1 MSENKFDASKHL
13 TKLKGKDYL
22 EVKFRLQWL
31 RTEQPDAVIDT
42 KLMEHTF
49 GEFALFKATVSIP
62 EKGMATGWGSETPRD
77 FNDYIEKAETK
88 AIGRAL
94 AALGYGTQ
102 FCEDHDFGNGAQT
115 AEPKVVD
122 SPVER
127 RPQTPVQ
134 TQAQP
139 VAQSQPM
146 RGTGITEKQMAFI
159 HQLATDRGKT
169 HEDLNAMASATYGCP
184 VKGLNSRQA
193 SEFIDAV
200 RQLPIPRKPAPVAQ
214 PSDEEPPLPEYE

>member
-134 TQAQP
+134 TPAQTQAQP
-139 VAQSQPM
+139 VAQSQSQPQQVSDGATPAQV
-146 RGTGITEKQMAFI
+146 RAIWTIGRKLGWDDSTIEKAVQD
-159 HQLATDRGKT
+159 TCGKRISLLT
-169 HEDLNAMASATYGCP
+169 KREASKVIETFQAELPPSEDH
-184 VKGLNSRQA
+184 
-193 SEFIDAV
+193 
-200 RQLPIPRKPAPVAQ
+200 
-214 PSDEEPPLPEYE
+214 

>member
-1 MSENKFDASKHL
+1 MSENKFDASKYL

-102 FCEDHDFGNGAQT
+102 FCEDHDFSANAQT

-122 SPVER
+122 SPVA
-127 RPQTPVQ
+127 RPQTPVQTPAQ

-139 VAQSQPM
+139 VAQSQSQPQQVSDGATPAQV
-146 RGTGITEKQMAFI
+146 RAIWTIGRKLGWDDSTIEKAVQD
-159 HQLATDRGKT
+159 TCGKRISLLT
-169 HEDLNAMASATYGCP
+169 KREASKVIETFQAELPPSEDH
-184 VKGLNSRQA
+184 
-193 SEFIDAV
+193 
-200 RQLPIPRKPAPVAQ
+200 
-214 PSDEEPPLPEYE
+214 